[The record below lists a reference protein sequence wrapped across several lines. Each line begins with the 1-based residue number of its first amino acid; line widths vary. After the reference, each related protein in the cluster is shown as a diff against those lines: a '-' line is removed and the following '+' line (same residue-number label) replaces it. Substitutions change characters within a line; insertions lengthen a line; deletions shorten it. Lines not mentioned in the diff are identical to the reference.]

1 MTTHRSRHTYRMATD
16 DPGPLVQRLVLG
28 AELRELREAAGVSPE
43 EAARHLTWYDTKISK
58 IENGDGK
65 LTHAQVAKLLE
76 LYRATESTAERVRL
90 LAKEAGRKVPA
101 VRVTDW
107 AKKYVALE
115 RSATEIKVWFN
126 DSIPGLLQIKDY
138 ARAVLSAS
146 VVVPSAEV
154 EEMAASRER
163 RSERLTATN
172 SPLVWIVLGEA
183 AIRSPMG
190 GTAVLRAQ
198 LIRLRE
204 FATLDNVT
212 IQIVPQSIGAHSG
225 LGLCFTLLHLA
236 SARAFAYVESLNSAD
251 YLPRPK
257 HTQAY
262 SLVFDRL
269 RVAALSDTDSL
280 AMIDRQIA
288 DLG

>member
-1 MTTHRSRHTYRMATD
+1 MAID

-28 AELRELREAAGVSPE
+28 AELRELREAAGVSAE
-43 EAARHLTWYDTKISK
+43 DAARHLAWYDAKISK

-76 LYRATESTAERVRL
+76 LYSATEATAERVRQ
-90 LAKEAGRKVPA
+90 LAVEAGRKVPA

-115 RSATEIKVWFN
+115 ADATEIKVWFN

-138 ARAVLSAS
+138 ARALLSTS

-154 EEMAASRER
+154 EEMAAGRER
-163 RSERLTATN
+163 RSARLTA
-172 SPLVWIVLGEA
+172 SDPPLVWIVLGEA

-190 GTAVLRAQ
+190 GSRVLRAQ
-198 LIRLRE
+198 LVKLRE
-204 FATLDNVT
+204 FASLDNVT
-212 IQIVPQSIGAHSG
+212 VQVVPQSVGAHAG
-225 LGLCFTLLHLA
+225 LGLCFTLLRLA
-236 SARAFAYVESLNSAD
+236 SDRAFAYVEGLTSAD

-262 SLVFDRL
+262 SLVFDRV
-269 RVAALSDTDSL
+269 RGAALSDRDSL